1 MTAVA
6 AAAAAVVLVMA
17 RMARC
22 GRWVASPCGDSLDRA
37 GLGVSLALVHVLQP
51 AQLLQE
57 LGPGV
62 VVVTGGA
69 RPRPQSFL

>member
-1 MTAVA
+1 MWVVSGFPSTGTA
-6 AAAAAVVLVMA
+6 
-17 RMARC
+17 
-22 GRWVASPCGDSLDRA
+22 GTGEG

-62 VVVTGGA
+62 AIVTGGA
-69 RPRPQSFL
+69 WPRSQSFL

>member
-1 MTAVA
+1 MSDGW
-6 AAAAAVVLVMA
+6 L
-17 RMARC
+17 
-22 GRWVASPCGDSLDRA
+22 PLCGDSRDRG

-62 VVVTGGA
+62 AIVTGGA
-69 RPRPQSFL
+69 WPRSQSFL